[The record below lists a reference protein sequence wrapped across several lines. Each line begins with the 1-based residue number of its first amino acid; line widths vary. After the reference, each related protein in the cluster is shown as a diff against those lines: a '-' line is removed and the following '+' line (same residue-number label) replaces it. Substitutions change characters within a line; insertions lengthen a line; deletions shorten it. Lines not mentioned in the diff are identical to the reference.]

1 MQEAAK
7 HRGPLP
13 QSVSAVLRLC
23 RSLKCWN
30 CAGAIA
36 APTPR
41 SVRSPFRYIPAITRT
56 IGSPPVGEI
65 APVTFPPDAL
75 VPANV
80 FRRFAERLSAGEAL
94 ERAKHLERE
103 RSAAEA
109 QAESGMH
116 WKEQRAISICCA
128 PSASSCCDKAIR
140 SPPTCLERKSRAI
153 RTIGRRTVLLRL
165 RFISRRLAPRRLKC
179 LRRRSPSGRILNPRA
194 T

>member
-1 MQEAAK
+1 
-7 HRGPLP
+7 
-13 QSVSAVLRLC
+13 
-23 RSLKCWN
+23 
-30 CAGAIA
+30 
-36 APTPR
+36 
-41 SVRSPFRYIPAITRT
+41 
-56 IGSPPVGEI
+56 
-65 APVTFPPDAL
+65 VTSPPDAL

-103 RSAAEA
+103 GSAAEA

-165 RFISRRLAPRRLKC
+165 RFHQSAARTEAIEALEKAIAKWPDFESSRDLMEKF
-179 LRRRSPSGRILNPRA
+179 SNGGQFI
-194 T
+194 